1 MAVQTRDSGRLT
13 FMKYAH
19 DILQLIGNT
28 PMLRLKRLVNE
39 DSAEVL
45 AKLESFNPGG
55 SVKDR
60 IAYGMVLDAEEKGLL
75 KPGGTIIE
83 PTSGNTGVGL
93 AMVAASRGYRLV
105 LVMPDSM
112 SVERRS
118 LFSAYGAEVVLT
130 PGTQGMS
137 GAIAK
142 SDEILQE
149 NPDYFRPQQFENPAN
164 PEVHRKTTALEILEQ
179 TDGKIDAFVAG
190 VGSGGTLTG
199 VGEVLKEKVK
209 GVKIVA
215 VEPFNSAILSGG
227 KPAPHKVQ
235 GLGAGFVPDVLNT
248 GIIDQVIPVR
258 DDDALEYARLLVR
271 REGIFAGISSGAV
284 VFAGLKV
291 ASKLGPEK
299 RVVVL
304 LPDTGERYLS
314 VLGELK

>member
-1 MAVQTRDSGRLT
+1 
-13 FMKYAH
+13 MKYAH

-45 AKLESFNPGG
+45 VKLESFNPGG

-93 AMVAASRGYRLV
+93 AMVAASRGYRLI

-130 PGTQGMS
+130 PGAQGMS

-149 NPDYFRPQQFENPAN
+149 NPAYFRPQQFENPAN
-164 PEVHRKTTALEILEQ
+164 PEVHRKTTVIEILEQ

-215 VEPFNSAILSGG
+215 VEPFSSAVLSGG

-271 REGIFAGISSGAV
+271 QEGIFAGISSGAA

-291 ASKLGPEK
+291 ASELGPKK

>member
-1 MAVQTRDSGRLT
+1 
-13 FMKYAH
+13 MKYAH
-19 DILQLIGNT
+19 DILQLIGST

-39 DSAEVL
+39 GSAEILV
-45 AKLESFNPGG
+45 KLESFNPGG

-93 AMVAASRGYRLV
+93 AMVAASRGYRLI

-130 PGTQGMS
+130 PGAQGMS

-215 VEPFNSAILSGG
+215 VEPFSSAVLSGG
-227 KPAPHKVQ
+227 KPAPNKVQ

-271 REGIFAGISSGAV
+271 QEGIFAGISSGAA

-291 ASKLGPEK
+291 ASELGPKK